1 MIALMKVD
9 LRAEDMY
16 WLGDTAD
23 EQAHDPCA
31 HGNRDARDW

>member
-16 WLGDTAD
+16 WLGDTATSKPTIRVPMG
-23 EQAHDPCA
+23 Q
-31 HGNRDARDW
+31 